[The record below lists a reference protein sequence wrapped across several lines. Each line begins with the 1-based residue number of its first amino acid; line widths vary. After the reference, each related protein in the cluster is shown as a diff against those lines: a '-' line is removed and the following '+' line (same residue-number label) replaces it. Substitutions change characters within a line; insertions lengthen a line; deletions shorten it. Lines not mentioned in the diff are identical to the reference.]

1 MLWSLRMTLNRLT
14 RYTPYFMAYGDEA
27 ILPTNIEYDAPRV
40 RSYANE
46 EYESNLGDALDQLD
60 EARDVALLQ

>member
-1 MLWSLRMTLNRLT
+1 MTLNRLT
-14 RYTPYFMAYGDEA
+14 GYTPYFTAYGAEA

-46 EYESNLGDALDQLD
+46 ENESNVGDALDQLD

>member
-1 MLWSLRMTLNRLT
+1 
-14 RYTPYFMAYGDEA
+14 MAYGDEA
-27 ILPTNIEYDAPRV
+27 ILPTDIEYDAPRV